1 MIAEEKFS
9 DSYLK
14 FTRVY
19 NQFDDQKEMLQ
30 LIYSEKLGIR
40 IDASLWGFLHPELE

>member
-19 NQFDDQKEMLQ
+19 NQFDDQKKMLQ
-30 LIYSEKLGIR
+30 LISSEKQV
-40 IDASLWGFLHPELE
+40 

>member
-19 NQFDDQKEMLQ
+19 NHFDDQKEMLQ
-30 LIYSEKLGIR
+30 LISSEK
-40 IDASLWGFLHPELE
+40 